1 MSKANSLKALPYAV
15 LGFQIE
21 HFGGI
26 KKTEVH
32 DLPNSAKWIFLTGEN
47 GYGKT
52 TVLQAV
58 AAEGFSTC
66 QYNMACSGLDSLPDE
81 VDDAAVRAIAKAVQ
95 SKIEEAQKLV
105 SDTIRTGG
113 SSESNLLIGIVL
125 VLMGILLASTL
136 RRKSED

>member
-1 MSKANSLKALPYAV
+1 MKRQAKSMNPLPYAV

-21 HFGGI
+21 NFGGI

-58 AAEGFSTC
+58 AA
-66 QYNMACSGLDSLPDE
+66 NIAN
-81 VDDAAVRAIAKAVQ
+81 DASKLSDRF
-95 SKIEEAQKLV
+95 KIEIEFLLLRQ
-105 SDTIRTGG
+105 GG
-113 SSESNLLIGIVL
+113 IILES
-125 VLMGILLASTL
+125 L
-136 RRKSED
+136 RLKGRL